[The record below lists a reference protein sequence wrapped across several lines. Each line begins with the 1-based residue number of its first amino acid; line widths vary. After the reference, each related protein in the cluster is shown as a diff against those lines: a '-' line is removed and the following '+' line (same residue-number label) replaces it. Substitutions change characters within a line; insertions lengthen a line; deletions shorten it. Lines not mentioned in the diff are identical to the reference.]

1 MKNELSGN
9 NRKNKG
15 EFLIF
20 GNLKDNE
27 CILILLLWN

>member
-15 EFLIF
+15 EPPIF
-20 GNLKDNE
+20 GNPKDNE
-27 CILILLLWN
+27 CILTLLLWN